1 MGVLIDG
8 PNNLLGG
15 TNPWDRNVIEG
26 NPGDGVILYGTQ
38 GTGNTIATD
47 FILDN
52 GGDGVLLLSASN
64 HVGQASG

>member
-1 MGVLIDG
+1 MIQ
-8 PNNLLGG
+8 
-15 TNPWDRNVIEG
+15 G
-26 NPGDGVILYGTQ
+26 NPGDGVIVYGAQ

-64 HVGQASG
+64 HVGEASGARGSPGRAT